1 MNLINFDL
9 VQPSYAIGLNGLGVV
24 WDLPNAGEFLG
35 LDLNSSKNSIL
46 LKWRMSG
53 HTSSQY
59 SGCHL
64 LFSGLKL
71 MYISSRDQELPQSE
85 DLTVA
90 GISMVTPE
98 ISKDLAYRV
107 RRQWSPDDPF
117 HLVFEFQSRRY
128 IELDAETVELIG
140 VPQ

>member
-1 MNLINFDL
+1 M
-9 VQPSYAIGLNGLGVV
+9 VM
-24 WDLPNAGEFLG
+24 
-35 LDLNSSKNSIL
+35 
-46 LKWRMSG
+46 KWRVGG
-53 HTSSQY
+53 HPSTQY
-59 SGCHL
+59 SGCNL

-71 MYISSRDQELPQSE
+71 MSISSRDEALRQSE

-98 ISKDLAYRV
+98 IGTDVAYRV
-107 RRQWSPDDPF
+107 RRQWNPDDPF
-117 HLVFEFQSRRY
+117 HLVFEFQSRRS

>member
-9 VQPSYAIGLNGLGVV
+9 AQPSYAIELNGLGVV
-24 WDLPNAGEFLG
+24 WDLHNSGQFLG
-35 LDLNSSKNSIL
+35 LDFNPRKNTMVM
-46 LKWRMSG
+46 KWRVGG
-53 HTSSQY
+53 HPSTQY
-59 SGCHL
+59 SGCNL

-71 MYISSRDQELPQSE
+71 MSISSRDEALRQSE

-98 ISKDLAYRV
+98 IGTDVAYRV
-107 RRQWSPDDPF
+107 RRQWNPDDPF
-117 HLVFEFQSRRY
+117 HLVFEFQSRRS

>member
-1 MNLINFDL
+1 MKLINFEL
-9 VQPSYAIGLNGLGVV
+9 AQPSYAIELNGLGFV
-24 WDLPNAGEFLG
+24 WDFHNAGEFLG
-35 LDLNSSKNSIL
+35 LDLSPGKNSIL

-53 HTSSQY
+53 QPSSQY

-71 MYISSRDQELPQSE
+71 LHISPRDEKLPQSE

-98 ISKDLAYRV
+98 TSKEVAYRV
-107 RRQWSPDDPF
+107 RRQWNPSDPF
-117 HLVFEFQSRRY
+117 HLVFQFQSRRS

-140 VPQ
+140 VPH